1 MTIPASQ
8 LVDIL
13 SRTIGGGLG
22 GIELN
27 GVLLTKNLNLP
38 VGNVFV
44 AYGAK
49 DVAEYLGAD
58 SEEYAQAGVYFASD
72 DNKQKVPSA
81 LYFYRAVT
89 DSAVA
94 AYIRG
99 GAYTGTLDDLKAITD
114 GALSIKIDGTKVSVS
129 SVNFSSATSFSA
141 VADLLKTAL
150 AREVEGITV
159 EYNVLFGAFVI
170 TSSTTGASSTVAFA
184 DAVESGTDLGST
196 LKLTAETTAVLS
208 QGSDSKTF
216 SATLNELTE
225 EFQNFFG
232 IATVWQETEAEA
244 LEIATWVSQQGTR
257 FCYFFTETSSAAL
270 VPNNASC
277 FAKVT
282 SEYNGIHC
290 CYNTKAYTVFEMSIP
305 ASTDYL
311 RTRGRKVAAFR
322 TQGGL
327 AATVTNGT
335 QAQTL
340 LNNGYNFYGAYA
352 TASEDFLM
360 SYNGQLSGN
369 ARWLDTYA
377 GQVWL
382 KFALQAAWLS
392 CMQANNALPFNQDGY
407 GAIRAASLDP
417 IEQAVNAG
425 LIVKG
430 VTLSQAQKNTVNT
443 EAGEDISEPLYTQG
457 WFLKI
462 PDASAQVRA
471 DRGPLTPSFWYCDG
485 GSIQRIVGNA
495 NTIL

>member
-27 GVLLTKNLNLP
+27 GVLLTKNSNLP

-44 AYGAK
+44 AYSAK
-49 DVAEYLGAD
+49 DVSEFFGAD
-58 SEEYAQAGVYFASD
+58 SDEYAQAGVYFASD
-72 DNKQKVPSA
+72 DNKQKVPTG

-89 DSAVA
+89 DSPVSAF
-94 AYIRG
+94 IRG
-99 GAYTGTLDDLKAITD
+99 GSYTGTLAELKEITD
-114 GALSIKIDGTKVSVS
+114 GSLSIKIDGTTLSVS
-129 SVNFSSATSFSA
+129 GVDFSSATSFSA
-141 VADLLKTAL
+141 VANLLETAL
-150 AREVEGITV
+150 DNELSGVAV
-159 EYNVLFGAFVI
+159 EYNALFGSFVI
-170 TSSTTGASSTVAFA
+170 TSGTTGQSSTVAFA
-184 DAVESGTDLGST
+184 EATTAGTDLG
-196 LKLTAETTAVLS
+196 LELNLTSERLAVLS
-208 QGSDSKTF
+208 QGSDVKTF
-216 SATLNELTE
+216 AATFNELTE

-232 IATVWQETEAEA
+232 IATVWQETETEA
-244 LEIATWVSQQGTR
+244 LEIASWVSQQGTR

-282 SEYNGIHC
+282 AEYNGIHC
-290 CYNTKAYTVFEMSIP
+290 CYNTKAYTLFEMSIP
-305 ASTDYL
+305 ASTDFL

-327 AATVTNGT
+327 APTVTNGT

-352 TASEDFLM
+352 TASEEFLM

-382 KFALQAAWLS
+382 KFALQAAWLT
-392 CMQANNALPFNQDGY
+392 CMKANNTLPFNQDGY
-407 GAIRAASLDP
+407 GAIKAASLDP
-417 IEQAVNAG
+417 IEQAVSAG

-462 PDASAQVRA
+462 PDATAQVRA

-485 GSIQRIVGNA
+485 GSIQRIIGNA